1 MPVESYVYNLGGA
14 FFAMADDHASRPALR
29 KSGSTN
35 LTYGELA
42 GEVRRI
48 SQQLQ
53 AIGLRRGSLVA
64 LQNNKS
70 AAGYATMLACLA
82 LGVAYTNLDTNNPI
96 ERLSRILSVCR
107 PALILCDAM
116 PAPAVAEAAS
126 ALGIATTMI
135 CTLPKPAMPS
145 DVFEGD
151 ATVTGADTAY
161 VMFTSGSTGTPKGV
175 AVSHASLLNF
185 IGWARTTFSIAPTDV
200 LAGVNPIYFDNS
212 VFDFYAA
219 LFNGACLVP
228 VTQTEVA
235 DARLLVSRIDEHGC
249 TIWFSVPSLLIYLV
263 TMKALQSTS
272 FKSIRTI
279 AFGGEGYPKRELS
292 RLFDL
297 YGGRARLV
305 NVYGPTECT
314 CICSA
319 HEISPADLADGHGLP
334 TLGRIAS
341 NFDYLILKGDEPVSP
356 GEAGELC
363 LIGPQ
368 VAQGYYND
376 PEGSAGVFTRSPMN
390 KAVPLPMYRTGDLVR
405 EVDGLLYFVAR
416 KDNQI
421 KHMGYRIELEEIE
434 AAIARL
440 DYVTQVAVVYKR
452 VREGFGH
459 IIAHIASADDTV
471 DVERL
476 RGDLKTM
483 LPSYMIPNRV
493 RVTTCLPKNANGKVD
508 RVALKDL

>member
-1 MPVESYVYNLGGA
+1 
-14 FFAMADDHASRPALR
+14 
-29 KSGSTN
+29 
-35 LTYGELA
+35 
-42 GEVRRI
+42 
-48 SQQLQ
+48 
-53 AIGLRRGSLVA
+53 
-64 LQNNKS
+64 
-70 AAGYATMLACLA
+70 MLACLA
-82 LGVAYTNLDTNNPI
+82 LGVAYTNLDANNPV
-96 ERLSRILSVCR
+96 ERLLRILSVCR
-107 PALILCDAM
+107 PALILCDTM
-116 PAPAVAEAAS
+116 PTPAVSEAAS
-126 ALGIATTMI
+126 ALGIGTAMI
-135 CTLPKPAMPS
+135 RTLPEPAMPS
-145 DVFEGD
+145 DVFECD
-151 ATVTGADTAY
+151 PKVTGADTAY

-185 IGWARTTFSIAPTDV
+185 IRWTRMTFGIAQADV

-219 LFNGACLVP
+219 LFNGACLAP
-228 VTQTEVA
+228 VMQAEVA
-235 DARLLVSRIDEHGC
+235 DARVLVSRIDEYGC

-297 YGGRARLV
+297 YGARARLV

-319 HEISPADLADGHGLP
+319 YEISPADLADGHGLP

-341 NFDYLILKGDEPVSP
+341 NFDYLLLNGDEPVSP

-376 PEGSAGVFTRSPMN
+376 PEGSAGVFTRSPMHR
-390 KAVPLPMYRTGDLVR
+390 AVPMPMYRTGDLVR
-405 EVDGLLYFVAR
+405 ETDGLLYFVAR

-440 DYVTQVAVVYKR
+440 DYITQVAVVYKR
-452 VREGFGH
+452 VHESFGH
-459 IIAHIASADDTV
+459 IVAHIASANSTV
-471 DVERL
+471 DLERL
-476 RGDLKTM
+476 RRDLKTM
-483 LPSYMIPNRV
+483 LPSYMIPNRF
-493 RVTTCLPKNANGKVD
+493 RITTALPKNANGKVD